1 MNPKR
6 EKKNT
11 AALLKLRQMKA
22 QIAAIKKTACLRQ
35 QKAAFE
41 ELRRAEKQAE
51 NCEIARNNGARSAM
65 QTICEKASISK
76 TALEHEYANFSWA
89 TEQLKEL
96 RQIVVQ
102 KTETHT
108 KRLEET
114 NQARKEHLYSE
125 NKSDQAARLHEKIKK
140 VHLQFLLSAESEE
153 NEEIATTRHILKCL
167 K

>member
-41 ELRRAEKQAE
+41 ELRQAEKQAAD
-51 NCEIARNNGARSAM
+51 CETARNNGAKSAM
-65 QTICEKASISK
+65 QTICKKASISR

-89 TEQLKEL
+89 TEQLIEL
-96 RQIVVQ
+96 RKIVVQ
-102 KTETHT
+102 KTEAHT

-125 NKSDQAARLHEKIKK
+125 NKSDQAAQLYEKAKK
-140 VHLQFLLSAESEE
+140 NHLQFLLAVESEE
-153 NEEIATTRHILKCL
+153 NEEIATTRHILKSL